1 MGLWTLG
8 LDCGDEAAI
17 VQGFVLG
24 AGFCTI
30 AFLLLVDFVAV
41 DLVGA
46 AWVPEPADDLVAL
59 KVALDVLLDVVVGA
73 SCEYEGF
80 SSVGAR

>member
-1 MGLWTLG
+1 M
-8 LDCGDEAAI
+8 DCGDEAAI

-24 AGFCTI
+24 AGFCAI

-59 KVALDVLLDVVVGA
+59 KVALNVLLVVVRA

-80 SSVGAR
+80 SRVGARETGGKAG

>member
-1 MGLWTLG
+1 

-24 AGFCTI
+24 AGFCAI
-30 AFLLLVDFVAV
+30 AFLFLVDFVA
-41 DLVGA
+41 GA
-46 AWVPEPADDLVAL
+46 ALVPGPADDLVAL
-59 KVALDVLLDVVVGA
+59 KVAFRVLLDVVVGA

-80 SSVGAR
+80 SRVGARETGGKAG